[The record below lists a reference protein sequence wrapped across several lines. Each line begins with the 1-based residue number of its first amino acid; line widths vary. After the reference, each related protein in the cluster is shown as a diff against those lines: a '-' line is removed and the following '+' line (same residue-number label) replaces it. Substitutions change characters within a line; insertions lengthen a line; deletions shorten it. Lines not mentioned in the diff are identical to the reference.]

1 MIWVALF
8 FLQKEIKALTM
19 VLDVTPFSFAIELA
33 ALASKREFLNL
44 KKWLN
49 DNLSSQRD
57 TLFEASNDLLR
68 NLV

>member
-33 ALASKREFLNL
+33 ALASKWEFLNL
-44 KKWLN
+44 KKM
-49 DNLSSQRD
+49 
-57 TLFEASNDLLR
+57 AK
-68 NLV
+68 